1 MKISSICL
9 MVQFCLHLTV
19 GNALLSTW
27 RMPRL
32 SNTGNESIAQRAA
45 LRVIIRR
52 GIFQI
57 GRHIRIL
64 TGWEPMFV
72 LCSLLGRR
80 HCIGDDL
87 QRINIRDF
95 IQEMGEF
102 PFHLFATSGLF
113 PETLRFQFQLCSVRF
128 LGFVVLFFLL
138 N

>member
-1 MKISSICL
+1 

-27 RMPRL
+27 RMPQL
-32 SNTGNESIAQRAA
+32 SDTGNESIARRAA
-45 LRVIIRR
+45 LRVIIIRV
-52 GIFQI
+52 IFQI
-57 GRHIRIL
+57 RRQIRNL
-64 TGWEPMFV
+64 TGWATMFV

-87 QRINIRDF
+87 QRIDLRDF

-113 PETLRFQFQLCSVRF
+113 PESFRFQFQL
-128 LGFVVLFFLL
+128 
-138 N
+138 